1 MAQTFGNAI
10 MLDYL
15 AGQMTEQELLDDLFD
30 GIDADSYEDIS
41 KNLSVLKKIPGIV
54 EERAN
59 LFRIANGNPLPVGTR
74 ARKFPKMKQNDTL
87 TYSLV
92 NYWKDFYAY
101 DAIAYNHNGVI
112 NVVTVDGIGV
122 AQPPLA
128 QNFSLFIDYASNP
141 NNVIRRDA
149 LTYYIDE
156 DAGEPYPKYQMP
168 EILFRTNAG
177 NVILNPCLAQNH
189 FDLGVRPPVVAF
201 GDNGYLPLKDSHDYN
216 NLQKILSDFQ
226 PTSIRVATGG
236 VFSSSTMQPD
246 YTPLRLRYSFPNFLL
261 GEVLYKDPAFETPG
275 KPEVIGKVQVGRP
288 LLDHPELW
296 VKIQATNDYFFPY
309 DTNRYYLPPGYEM
322 YERADGIIIYRNP
335 NSEIEFT
342 FPLGSY
348 MIVNIDSAGRITP
361 PIKSTPRYLE
371 IQSVVKAKME
381 RMAGVAPGAPVSY
394 VNFQGQGYQFSLQL
408 VAYMANLKILLTL
421 PSWAG
426 LRPLPQGGGRTK
438 KLKRIRAAKSK
449 SKSKSM
455 SMFKSAKRA
464 FYKMNKRNKTSRKH

>member
-74 ARKFPKMKQNDTL
+74 ARKFPKMKPNDPAAL

-92 NYWKDFYAY
+92 NYWKDFYAN
-101 DAIAYNHNGVI
+101 DAIAYNHNNVI
-112 NVVTVDGIGV
+112 NVVTVNGAGV
-122 AQPPLA
+122 AQAAAP
-128 QNFSLFIDYASNP
+128 QTFSLFIDYASNP
-141 NNVIRRDA
+141 DNVIRRDA

-156 DAGEPYPKYQMP
+156 DTGEPYPKYQMP
-168 EILFRTNAG
+168 EILFKTNGG
-177 NVILNPCLAQNH
+177 NVILNPCLAPNH
-189 FDLGVRPPVVAF
+189 FDLGVRPPTVAY
-201 GDNGYLPLKDSHDYN
+201 GDNGLLPLRDSHDYN

-261 GEVLYKDPAFETPG
+261 GEVLYKDPLFE
-275 KPEVIGKVQVGRP
+275 KAEVIGKVQVGRP

-309 DTNRYYLPPGYEM
+309 DTKRYYLPPGYEM

-348 MIVNIDSAGRITP
+348 MIVDIDTAGRITP
-361 PIKSTPRYLE
+361 PIKTTPRYLQ
-371 IQSVVKAKME
+371 IQNVVKAKME
-381 RMAGVAPGAPVSY
+381 RMAGVGANGPVPY
-394 VNFQGQGYQFSLQL
+394 ANFQGQGYQLSLQL
-408 VAYMANLKILLTL
+408 VAYMANLRSLLTS
-421 PSWAG
+421 PSWAS
-426 LRPLPQGGGRTK
+426 LRPIPQGGGRTK
-438 KLKRIRAAKSK
+438 KLKRRRAAKSK